1 MEKNYL
7 AIRFVISQTS
17 CGAREQRQENLK
29 VKTLILENVQTWIEP
44 ICTELPMSG
53 VTSAS
58 SPIMRSL

>member
-1 MEKNYL
+1 M
-7 AIRFVISQTS
+7 ISQTS
-17 CGAREQRQENLK
+17 CGTGEQRHENLK